1 MWRVTP
7 CHIFA
12 LLEPCHE
19 ARGKSKINR
28 RQLLR
33 PYLATGFEA
42 RIFRATVFLRKN
54 SGKFTLE
61 RVTGIY
67 EQKIELIYLKD

>member
-1 MWRVTP
+1 MTHVCVSFTSAAGMWRVTP

-33 PYLATGFEA
+33 LYLATSLDTRREFSELRFHGF
-42 RIFRATVFLRKN
+42 
-54 SGKFTLE
+54 SS
-61 RVTGIY
+61 
-67 EQKIELIYLKD
+67 